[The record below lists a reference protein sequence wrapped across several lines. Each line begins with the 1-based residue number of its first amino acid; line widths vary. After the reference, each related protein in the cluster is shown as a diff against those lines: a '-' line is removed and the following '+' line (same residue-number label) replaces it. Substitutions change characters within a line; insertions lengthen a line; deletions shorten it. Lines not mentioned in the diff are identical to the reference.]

1 MLESQSTA
9 DGIHASASDP
19 HQSKPAAR
27 LFATTPR
34 LLCVRASEP
43 SWVHVTH
50 SIHTAGLAPPR
61 CVWVSSYREAVSRL
75 REEPFDC
82 ILIDVPATGSFVR
95 DDNGPFGLIRA
106 LRTSGCGE
114 SIVLVGRLFADAEWT
129 AACEADCDLFV
140 STRGWDSP
148 VLGAVIKRALAR
160 GELIRENARLTAAHN
175 RRLVRDRDESE
186 QLLAHQRQLIAELEA
201 LPTSSGERRGR
212 APNRDSAANGATAAN
227 RAETAQPK
235 PATSAE
241 AEPTHEFA
249 ERYSGL
255 LRSYVLMGSGS
266 LASEI
271 AEMVDCFVR
280 AGLPPPEA
288 LQIHLACVE
297 KLVKGLGNRSARHV
311 VSRADLLAIEL
322 MTHLAHRSQRPA
334 ATNSAT
340 NEADIAAFL
349 LRNVTGSA
357 GIDLSRR

>member
-9 DGIHASASDP
+9 DGILAGAGDPLVPKSTARKFSA
-19 HQSKPAAR
+19 
-27 LFATTPR
+27 TPR
-34 LLCVRASEP
+34 ILCVRATEP
-43 SWVHVTH
+43 SWVHLTQ
-50 SIHTAGLAPPR
+50 SIHAAGLAPPR
-61 CVWVSSYREAVSRL
+61 CVWVSSYRDAVSRL

-106 LRTSGCGE
+106 LRTGGCEE

-129 AACEADCDLFV
+129 AACESDCDIFV
-140 STRGWDSP
+140 STRAWDSP
-148 VLGAVIKRALAR
+148 VLGSVIKRALLR
-160 GELIRENARLTAAHN
+160 GELVRENARLASTHN

-201 LPTSSGERRGR
+201 LPTSSGERRSGAR
-212 APNRDSAANGATAAN
+212 AAQ
-227 RAETAQPK
+227 AEPA
-235 PATSAE
+235 PATEDGPS
-241 AEPTHEFA
+241 HEFA

-271 AEMVDCFVR
+271 AELADCFVR
-280 AGLPPPEA
+280 ASLSPPEA
-288 LQIHLACVE
+288 LQIHLTCVE

-311 VSRADLLAIEL
+311 VGRADLLAIEL
-322 MTHLAHRSQRPA
+322 MTHLAHRSQRTTESGGAPD
-334 ATNSAT
+334 T
-340 NEADIAAFL
+340 ADAAFS

-357 GIDLSRR
+357 GIDLSKR